1 MTTRVD
7 RAAATRLQVPT
18 KPHFDKDEESQF
30 RRSVE
35 LAINQLAAR
44 PLVSAPWIDVT
55 TGVYRA
61 RGDGVTDDGL
71 AIQAAIDEAAAAVAD
86 TASDETIGGRVVY
99 LPPGHYLV
107 DQLTLKYGVHLVG
120 AGQQATKLVPLG
132 SEHVVVLDEG
142 IVAYAGIHNLSITGS
157 GEAGQRAIYLKAQP
171 IEQADTVQGGF
182 WYSVISHVTITGFV
196 AESIY
201 LHGGGDSFDGPH
213 QFITLD
219 TVECVSAS
227 TTTATLRMSGQVA
240 QVKCV
245 GPCRFD
251 GPGKGAGTVNVLLER
266 TVDDSGVNNGDNM
279 PRSIDFGLA
288 SIQSNTRGVTIERA
302 LGVMFDKTHFE
313 ELDEGIYVDVQAHNV
328 VATNCYCG
336 NVGYIGTGDGFF
348 LKVNSGDARAGNNAF
363 FSSTAPVATETHYVR
378 AGGKLELFGTDSDE
392 TSIRTEGLTLQI
404 NAGNTID
411 VRGFDTVLINGGSA
425 TEVQTI
431 TSDLPVGRT
440 LKLRAHTGTV
450 IFNSSGN
457 ITFDGSLYVSPL
469 EIPQDSVLTLV
480 RVDLGGTWFI
490 AAGQENGSAS
500 ALAVSLSA
508 SKADSKAV
516 SVSGNTS
523 IADSKAVS
531 AGTRASTAESK
542 GDSAS
547 TRAGIADSKAES
559 AGSLAA
565 AASDAAS
572 EANSRLASAGF

>member
-1 MTTRVD
+1 MPTRIDRGATTR
-7 RAAATRLQVPT
+7 LPPPT
-18 KPHFDKDEESQF
+18 KPHFDQNDEAQF
-30 RRSVE
+30 RREVE
-35 LAINQLAAR
+35 QAINRLSGR
-44 PLVSAPWIDVT
+44 PILDTPWLDVS

-61 RGDGVTDDGL
+61 RGDGITNDGL
-71 AIQAAIDEAAAAVAD
+71 AIQNAIDEAAATVAD

-120 AGQQATKLVPLG
+120 SGQQATKLVPSG
-132 SEHVVVLDEG
+132 TNHVIVLDEG
-142 IVAYAGIHNLSITGS
+142 IVAYAGIHNLSIVGS

-171 IEQADTVQGGF
+171 IEQADTVQGGL
-182 WYSVISHVTITGFV
+182 WYSTIANVTITGFV

-201 LHGGGDSFDGPH
+201 LHGGDDSFEGVH
-213 QFITLD
+213 QFLTLD
-219 TVECVSAS
+219 HVECDSDS
-227 TTTATLRMSGQVA
+227 TTTATLRMSGLVN
-240 QVKCV
+240 QVKCL

-288 SIQSNTRGVTIERA
+288 SIQSNTRGVTVERA

-328 VATNCYCG
+328 VAVNCYCG

-348 LKVNSGDARAGNNAF
+348 LKVNSGEARAGNNAF
-363 FSSTAPVATETHYVR
+363 FSTSAPVATETHYVR
-378 AGGKLELFGTDSDE
+378 SGGTLELFGTNTDD
-392 TSIRTEGLTLQI
+392 TGIRTEGLTLQI
-404 NAGNTID
+404 NAANTID

-457 ITFDGSLYVSPL
+457 ITFDGTLYVSPL
-469 EIPQDSVLTLV
+469 TIPQDSVLTLV
-480 RVDLGGTWFI
+480 RVDLGGEWFI
-490 AAGQENGSAS
+490 VAGQENGSAS
-500 ALAVSLSA
+500 ALAVSVAA

-516 SVSGNTS
+516 SVSVNTS

-531 AGTRASTAESK
+531 AGTRAGT
-542 GDSAS
+542 
-547 TRAGIADSKAES
+547 ADSKAVSAATLAGTANSAATS
-559 AGSLAA
+559 AGNLAQSA
-565 AASDAAS
+565 YDSAS
-572 EANSRLASAGF
+572 EANSRLTSAGF